1 MKLLIFFLK
10 IKKFINFRNI
20 VSSLWIFFYSLTAQ
34 NTRYPKYLLKFE
46 LEIAKFFN
54 TKYALTF
61 SNGTTALNAILYS
74 VGVKKNSKVLIS
86 KLSFPSVISS
96 ILRLGAI
103 PIYLDFDKNLQIKKL
118 DKKEILNANF
128 LLITHTFGIPQNILS
143 INKFLEINPE
153 LILIEDISHSQGAKI
168 ENFFAG
174 TLGLASF
181 MSMQGDKAI
190 SAGEGGVAFTN
201 DERIYNKMLYLTH
214 LNRSNKENPK
224 LNLLSKIG
232 FLGKGRMSPIGAA
245 WALRDLTNLKKR
257 NNILRKKFKIIYDG
271 LKNCKDLN
279 APTIDNFDNLG
290 GFYYGLPVFIKSQ
303 KILQF
308 LKKYFH
314 ITRYNWP
321 HLDKSEDFNDPEK
334 FINLIYS
341 SEPNVSKVFEKSN
354 DIRDELYF
362 FDLKSLLLMNN
373 YLIKKKILYF
383 TKKILIN
390 R

>member
-10 IKKFINFRNI
+10 IKKFINFKNI
-20 VSSLWIFFYSLTAQ
+20 VASLWIFFYSLTAQ
-34 NTRYPKYLLKFE
+34 NARYPKYLLKFE

-54 TKYALTF
+54 IKYALTF

-74 VGVKKNSKVLIS
+74 VGVKKKSKVLIS

-128 LLITHTFGIPQNILS
+128 LLITHTFGIPQNMLL

-174 TLGLASF
+174 TLGVASF

-201 DERIYNKMLYLTH
+201 SEKIYNKMLYLMH
-214 LNRSNKENPK
+214 LNRPNKENQK
-224 LNLLSKIG
+224 FNLLSKIG
-232 FLGKGRMSPIGAA
+232 FLGKGRMSPIGAV
-245 WALRDLTNLKKR
+245 WALRDLGNLKKR
-257 NNILRKKFKIIYDG
+257 NVVLRKKFKIIYDG
-271 LKNCKDLN
+271 LKSCKKLGV
-279 APTIDNFDNLG
+279 PTINNFDNIG
-290 GFYYGLPVFIKSQ
+290 GFYYGFPVFVNSHQ
-303 KILQF
+303 TLQF
-308 LKKYFH
+308 LKKY
-314 ITRYNWP
+314 
-321 HLDKSEDFNDPEK
+321 
-334 FINLIYS
+334 
-341 SEPNVSKVFEKSN
+341 
-354 DIRDELYF
+354 
-362 FDLKSLLLMNN
+362 
-373 YLIKKKILYF
+373 
-383 TKKILIN
+383 
-390 R
+390 

>member
-10 IKKFINFRNI
+10 IKKFINFKNI
-20 VSSLWIFFYSLTAQ
+20 VASLWIFFYSLTAQ

-54 TKYALTF
+54 IKYALTF

-74 VGVKKNSKVLIS
+74 VGVKKKSKVLIS

-128 LLITHTFGIPQNILS
+128 LLITHTFGIPQNMLL

-174 TLGLASF
+174 TLGVASF

-201 DERIYNKMLYLTH
+201 SEKIYNKMLYLMH
-214 LNRSNKENPK
+214 LNRPNKENQK
-224 LNLLSKIG
+224 FNLLSKIG
-232 FLGKGRMSPIGAA
+232 FLGKGRMSPIGAV
-245 WALRDLTNLKKR
+245 WALRDLANLKKR
-257 NNILRKKFKIIYDG
+257 NVILRKKFKIIYDG
-271 LKNCKDLN
+271 LKSCKKLSV
-279 APTIDNFDNLG
+279 PTINNFDNIG
-290 GFYYGLPVFIKSQ
+290 GFYYGFPVFVNSHQ
-303 KILQF
+303 TLQF

-314 ITRYNWP
+314 INKYNWP
-321 HLDKSEDFNDPEK
+321 HLDRSEDFNDPDK

-341 SEPNVSKVFEKSN
+341 LDPNVSKVFEKSN
-354 DIRDELYF
+354 DIRDDLYF
-362 FDLKSLLLMNN
+362 LDLKSLLFMNN
-373 YLIKKKILYF
+373 YLIKKKILNF
-383 TKKILIN
+383 TKNL
-390 R
+390 